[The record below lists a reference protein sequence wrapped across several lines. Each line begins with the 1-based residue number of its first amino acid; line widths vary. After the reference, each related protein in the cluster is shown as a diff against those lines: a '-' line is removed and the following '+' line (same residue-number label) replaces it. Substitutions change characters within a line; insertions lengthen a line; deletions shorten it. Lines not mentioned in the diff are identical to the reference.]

1 MDAIEA
7 RKEAA
12 RDRSRAYYQE
22 HRDDKEWM
30 ARHAARQRAG
40 YIRRG
45 KMRDINAAIL
55 ATKDLDSTSLRD
67 LDALE
72 HLAWIAWKYRAAML
86 AAGVKPPFE
95 LIE

>member
-1 MDAIEA
+1 MDS
-7 RKEAA
+7 KEAA
-12 RDRSRAYYQE
+12 RARSKAYYLKR
-22 HRDDKEWM
+22 RDDQEWM
-30 ARHAARQRAG
+30 RARNAKKAAA
-40 YIRRG
+40 YNRRG